1 MSHNPIAI
9 ARDWTVVITGTFGLL
24 SAMLAGRAL
33 QWIVLAA
40 LIALLYSIVGLT
52 LRGVPS
58 DASSLHMR
66 IVRRLSG
73 TPPRTALALTLAIFI
88 NELAIRSVHAY
99 LATIGFLIGMTIA
112 SRALR
117 DRSASHSA

>member
-66 IVRRLSG
+66 ILHREWP
-73 TPPRTALALTLAIFI
+73 TPVPRACHALGYVK
-88 NELAIRSVHAY
+88 S
-99 LATIGFLIGMTIA
+99 
-112 SRALR
+112 
-117 DRSASHSA
+117 

>member
-1 MSHNPIAI
+1 MSHSPITI
-9 ARDWTVVITGTFGLL
+9 AREWTVVITGTLGLF

-40 LIALLYSIVGLT
+40 LIAVLYSLVGLT

-58 DASSLHMR
+58 DAGTLHMR
-66 IVRRLSG
+66 ILRRLSS
-73 TPPRTALALTLAIFI
+73 TPPRTAVALTLAIFI

-112 SRALR
+112 SRSLR
-117 DRSASHSA
+117 DRSASHPA